1 MLYRNLWTDPK
12 AKKPKLSHIV
22 HEGDVVLKESDPV
35 FMRIVDDDRE
45 AFEVGRYRKATELKN
60 GKAETVDEY
69 WITDELAECEPECVA
84 AWMEPPK
91 ADAING
97 EWIASMLVGDCDYC
111 EHLTNLRDTSP
122 CMNCVHAP
130 VGSIVPDPQNRNNW
144 ALTKIYRP
152 SIEERTVYPE

>member
-12 AKKPKLSHIV
+12 AKKPKLSLV
-22 HEGDVVLKESDPV
+22 VGHEGDIILKESDPV
-35 FMRIVDDDRE
+35 FMRTVCAGEE
-45 AFEVGRYRKATELKN
+45 AFEVGRYRKAINLKT
-60 GKAETVDEY
+60 GASVDEF
-69 WITDELAECEPECVA
+69 WITDFNACDTECVK

-111 EHLTNLRDTSP
+111 EHLTNLKNTSP